1 VRFRPRKRDQ
11 DDPMGEEPV
20 GEDDRTPEPRADGPF
35 DSSEVVLD
43 PADATKIDLGGLVVT
58 GRPGLELQLQVDEA
72 SGRVA
77 GVLLAGSQGA
87 VELRAFAAPRNGD
100 IWPDVRTQIAAE
112 VARQGGTATEADG
125 PFGTELLVKMTVTTP
140 DGQPATQP
148 SRVVG
153 VPGPRWL
160 LRATLFGTPAV
171 QPDPEDEV
179 EKALREVIVVRGTE
193 AIPPGDPLPLVVPAN
208 ARRADT

>member
-1 VRFRPRKRDQ
+1 
-11 DDPMGEEPV
+11 
-20 GEDDRTPEPRADGPF
+20 
-35 DSSEVVLD
+35 
-43 PADATKIDLGGLVVT
+43 
-58 GRPGLELQLQVDEA
+58 
-72 SGRVA
+72 
-77 GVLLAGSQGA
+77 
-87 VELRAFAAPRNGD
+87 
-100 IWPDVRTQIAAE
+100 
-112 VARQGGTATEADG
+112 
-125 PFGTELLVKMTVTTP
+125 MTVTTP